1 MFGDINVLYERVF
14 NFLLVLRNVDGKVN
28 LGGMYFLFRLGL
40 YLILRIIILVFSFK
54 CNMFFN
60 VKMYEDCCGGFDCN
74 FIFFGVKIRYFFF

>member
-14 NFLLVLRNVDGKVN
+14 KFLLVLRNVDGKVN

-60 VKMYEDCCGGFDCN
+60 VKMYEDFCGGFDCN